1 MREMIFKLST
11 LEINLHTY
19 NVNTAIYC
27 KSYTYSTP
35 LTILYQKLNNNIFY
49 DMLNVPRPSLFGK
62 LDSELGSVLTDVLV
76 LKFAF
81 VSICAWN
88 LPFPY
93 NDPRIDCFQS
103 LILLNPSEAE
113 RIRQPSLCTLFLVVS
128 ISLRSSMLYIYNGN
142 ETIRHKCFNLNDVI
156 KTLAGEAAAAS
167 GPCDKSVLCV
177 FRTIIYPGSKFHP
190 NPLSHFDVIE

>member
-19 NVNTAIYC
+19 NVNTAIY
-27 KSYTYSTP
+27 SQIIHIQYSVDYH
-35 LTILYQKLNNNIFY
+35 LLEIKIYCMIFY
-49 DMLNVPRPSLFGK
+49 IFYVPRPSLFGK

-128 ISLRSSMLYIYNGN
+128 VSLRSSMLYIYNGN

-167 GPCDKSVLCV
+167 GP
-177 FRTIIYPGSKFHP
+177 
-190 NPLSHFDVIE
+190 